1 MNKNVSMLI
10 IIMSVFGILDVIF
23 SGYQDVDIII
33 RITCIIGISI
43 LELLNDFFK
52 INCKYINYIQFISI
66 LIFESMGFYGMIF
79 LLPMIIF
86 KIVRDKVTIFYNIL
100 INLGLIS
107 YLSRENFLHLSIY
120 IIITNLYLYELKK
133 QHENELELKEFN
145 RGQRY
150 ESHLMEH
157 KVRNLERYIEQNNVV
172 ISLKER
178 NFMAQKL
185 HDHLGHRIT
194 SSLMQLEVTKET
206 LGKNNELA
214 NKYLLTAIE
223 NLREGMDEIRKIL
236 RNVKPRDRIIGIE
249 NIKEQLLKFEYSTG
263 IKTALNVDGNV
274 NKIILKLW
282 MVIEDNINEALTNSA
297 KYSMASEIALSIF
310 VYNKIARIEFR
321 DNGSGYKNLNKGLG
335 LRGIDERVQGLGG
348 RVEYYNDNGFV
359 INMIF
364 NLEELK

>member
-1 MNKNVSMLI
+1 MNKNISMLI
-10 IIMSVFGILDVIF
+10 IIISAFGGLDVIS

-52 INCKYINYIQFISI
+52 LNEKYINFIQLISI
-66 LIFESMGFYGMIF
+66 LIFESMGFCEIIF
-79 LLPMIIF
+79 LLPIIIF
-86 KIVRDKVTIFYNIL
+86 KIFRNKVTIFYNIL
-100 INLGLIS
+100 INIGIIS
-107 YLSRENFLHLSIY
+107 YLSRDDLLYMSIY
-120 IIITNLYLYELKK
+120 IIIINLYLYELKK
-133 QHENELELKEFN
+133 QHENDLELKEFN

-214 NKYLLTAIE
+214 NKYLLTAME

-263 IKTALNVDGNV
+263 IKTALNIDGDI

-282 MVIEDNINEALTNSA
+282 MVIEDNINEALTNAA
-297 KYSMASEIALSIF
+297 KYSVASEIILSIF

-321 DNGSGYKNLNKGLG
+321 DNGNGYKNLNKGLG
-335 LRGIDERVQGLGG
+335 LRGIEERVQGLGG

-359 INMIF
+359 MNMIF